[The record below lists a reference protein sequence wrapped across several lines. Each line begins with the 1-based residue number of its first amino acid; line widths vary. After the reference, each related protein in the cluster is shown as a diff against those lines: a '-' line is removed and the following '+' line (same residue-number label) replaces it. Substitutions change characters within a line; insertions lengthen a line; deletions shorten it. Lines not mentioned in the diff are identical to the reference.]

1 MKADVSGIG
10 EHLAFQFD
18 ITGEGQGTFYAEV
31 KEGKL
36 YVEPYEYY
44 DRDAIFICSA
54 DTLLK
59 LAARKIGFLI
69 FAFTTG
75 KLKVEG
81 SLEKALM
88 LQKLSRTWK
97 GVHNDMGRMGMFMGL
112 AAGRRRRGI
121 TGLPDT
127 FSTGP

>member
-1 MKADVSGIG
+1 MTYENVFETVKEIFMKADVSKVE
-10 EHLAFQFD
+10 EHLAFQFN
-18 ITGEGQGTFYAEV
+18 IIGEGEGIFYAEV

-36 YVEPYEYY
+36 YMEPYEYY
-44 DRDAIFICSA
+44 DRDAIFFCSA

-59 LAARKIGFLI
+59 LAAGKLDPV

-88 LQKLSRTWK
+88 LQKF
-97 GVHNDMGRMGMFMGL
+97 V
-112 AAGRRRRGI
+112 
-121 TGLPDT
+121 
-127 FSTGP
+127 